1 MGKNTENTF
10 YVIIS
15 LQVVGFSQNWVGM
28 FFSMIP
34 MQCSSQNLKFE
45 KFGHFIGGSDPPV
58 SIGGVLDRTFVGM
71 IGHDPKKDFSIFLFH
86 KKGKGKRRTYPKGFL
101 IFFFKIA
108 QNSSFRKV
116 AVQHPPPIDT

>member
-34 MQCSSQNLKFE
+34 MQCSSQNSKFE

-58 SIGGVLDRTFVGM
+58 SIGGVLDRTFGPSVTDDKGGEVEFVLS
-71 IGHDPKKDFSIFLFH
+71 IVRVKKKYAHIQKDF
-86 KKGKGKRRTYPKGFL
+86 
-101 IFFFKIA
+101 
-108 QNSSFRKV
+108 
-116 AVQHPPPIDT
+116 